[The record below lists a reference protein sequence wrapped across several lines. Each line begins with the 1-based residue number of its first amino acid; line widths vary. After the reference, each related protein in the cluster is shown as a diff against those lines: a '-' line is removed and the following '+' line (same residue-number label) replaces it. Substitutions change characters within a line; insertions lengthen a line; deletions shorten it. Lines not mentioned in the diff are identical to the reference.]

1 MLVLTRKLDESIIIN
16 DDIVIK
22 IIEIGHSS
30 VKIGVQAP
38 NHIGVYRE
46 EIYSVIKKAQEE
58 KAASE
63 TSATTDAVAAAKS

>member
-1 MLVLTRKLDESIIIN
+1 MLNGYKSILIT
-16 DDIVIK
+16 IVIK

-46 EIYSVIKKAQEE
+46 EIYSVIKKSQEE
-58 KAASE
+58 KALAE
-63 TSATTDAVAAAKS
+63 AAAVAPAPANTAS